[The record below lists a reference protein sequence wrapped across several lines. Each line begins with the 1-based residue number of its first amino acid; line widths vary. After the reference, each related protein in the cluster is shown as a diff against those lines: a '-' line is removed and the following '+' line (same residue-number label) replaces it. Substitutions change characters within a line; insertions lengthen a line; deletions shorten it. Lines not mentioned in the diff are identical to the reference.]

1 MSENKPLLPG
11 KRIQELLPPWEL
23 FLTALF
29 YFLGVGIHEYL
40 GKSSQWNILII
51 GFVTILMLLI
61 TKSSLSLYLLR
72 LKQGYSIQF
81 DQNKSGKSDERKSNK
96 LQTLISIL
104 VCISSLTTAVVLS
117 FIMIQDGVLS
127 FDNAVLLFLAYIL
140 VLFIPLYQQNMVGYI
155 EIINAFLI
163 IIIIPAFAF
172 LLQGGELHRLVILL
186 TFPISL
192 LFIAQQIALSLKNY
206 GDEMKLGARTLLGRL
221 GWRQGMNFHNILILV
236 SYLFIAFETFFG
248 LSWDIAWRLL
258 LTLPLGLYQLWQIL
272 RLAAGGKPNWKLLD
286 LNARATLGVT
296 AYLAVLI
303 MWIG

>member
-1 MSENKPLLPG
+1 MSGNKPLLPG
-11 KRIQELLPPWEL
+11 KRIEELFPPWEL
-23 FLTALF
+23 FLAALF

-40 GKSSQWNILII
+40 GKSSQWNTLII

-61 TKSSLSLYLLR
+61 AKSSLSLYLLR
-72 LKQGYSIQF
+72 VKLGYSIQF
-81 DQNKSGKSDERKSNK
+81 DQNKLEKSDDWKSNK
-96 LQTLISIL
+96 LQVLLSIL
-104 VCISSLTTAVVLS
+104 VCITSLTTAVVLS
-117 FIMIQDGVLS
+117 FIMIKDGVLL
-127 FDNAVLLFLAYIL
+127 FDNAVLLFLAYFFAI
-140 VLFIPLYQQNMVGYI
+140 FIPLYQQNMVGYI
-155 EIINAFLI
+155 ELINTFLI

-186 TFPISL
+186 TLPISL
-192 LFIAQQIALSLKNY
+192 LFIAEQIALSLKNY
-206 GDEMKLGARTLLGRL
+206 GDELKYGTRTLLGRL
-221 GWRQGMNFHNILILV
+221 GWRQAMNLHNILILI

-272 RLAAGGKPNWKLLD
+272 RIAAGGKPNWKLLD